1 MLTKKEAEP
10 EMLGMKR
17 GLIERPTEGCPHC
30 RLGPVKKNHAIVKK
44 KLEIVPYGTLCLLDP
59 GSM

>member
-1 MLTKKEAEP
+1 VEP

-17 GLIERPTEGCPHC
+17 RLIERPTEGCPHC
-30 RLGPVKKNHAIVKK
+30 RLGPAKKKPCNSEK
-44 KLEIVPYGTLCLLDP
+44 KLEIVLYGTLCLLDP